1 MMKQTGVLVLVS
13 LLLAGGALLAGCG
26 GEEETSVALVSPD
39 TVGFLA
45 WDPPQT
51 YDDSSPLDPY
61 TELDYYE
68 FYVREDGNFTDND
81 LPVAQ
86 VAACADVLSA
96 DGTVYIPKLTTE
108 FDLQNLW
115 PFLPPG
121 TKGFLS
127 IRAVGTDGLRSQFSE
142 PMEFRVWNQFS

>member
-1 MMKQTGVLVLVS
+1 MKQPGVLFLAS
-13 LLLAGGALLAGCG
+13 LLLAGSALLVGCG
-26 GEEETSVALVSPD
+26 GEGESNVVSVSPD
-39 TVGFLA
+39 TVSFLA

-86 VAACADVLSA
+86 VAACADILSP
-96 DGTVYIPKLTTE
+96 DGTGYTPKLTTE

-121 TKGFLS
+121 TSGFLS
-127 IRAVGTDGLRSQFSE
+127 IRAVGIDGLRSQFSE
-142 PMEFRVWNQFS
+142 PIEFRTWFQYS

>member
-1 MMKQTGVLVLVS
+1 MMKRAGVLVLVS
-13 LLLAGGALLAGCG
+13 LLLAGSALLARCG
-26 GEEETSVALVSPD
+26 GEQETTVASVSPG
-39 TVGFLA
+39 TVSFLA

-51 YDDSSPLDPY
+51 YDDSSSLDPY

-86 VAACADVLSA
+86 VAACADILSP
-96 DGTVYIPKLTTE
+96 DGTVYIPNLTTE
-108 FDLQNLW
+108 FDLQNLL

-121 TKGFLS
+121 TSGFLS
-127 IRAVGTDGLRSQFSE
+127 IRAVGIDGLRSQFSE
-142 PMEFRVWNQFS
+142 PIIWNQLS